1 MNIDREEIQIQ
12 LILDILPFNLKS
24 VRKKRFFEK

>member
-1 MNIDREEIQIQ
+1 MNIDREGIQIQ

-24 VRKKRFFEK
+24 VWKKDS